1 MLFISNVSGVNL
13 VANWS
18 MSVKYLQLKGL
29 CCFFS
34 LFKKGFLEE
43 LQDLIAETAAANLN
57 VIGNVKGTVLSVQVL
72 TSMSLNFS
80 QFDLK
85 GRVGKLVSM

>member
-1 MLFISNVSGVNL
+1 MNARTHGVPAEYYSAVKRSVLFISNVSGVNL

-34 LFKKGFLEE
+34 LLKKGFLEE
-43 LQDLIAETAAANLN
+43 
-57 VIGNVKGTVLSVQVL
+57 
-72 TSMSLNFS
+72 
-80 QFDLK
+80 
-85 GRVGKLVSM
+85 